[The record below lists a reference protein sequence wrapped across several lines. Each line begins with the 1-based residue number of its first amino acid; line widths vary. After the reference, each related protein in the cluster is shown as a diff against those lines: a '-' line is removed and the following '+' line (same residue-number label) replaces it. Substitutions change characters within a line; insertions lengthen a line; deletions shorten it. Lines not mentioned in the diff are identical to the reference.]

1 MLQCVGQLNDNNVQL
16 VVPGHSNIQGNEKA
30 DQLARHGASQSFI
43 GPEPV
48 FGVPLSSV
56 KEALKNEW
64 LVIAIRD
71 HWNRTPGHSYAKLSL
86 PINSKQR
93 AEQLLKLIK
102 KNVRILTGLLTR
114 HANLNSHFFRIR
126 RSNEKICR
134 LCREEDETT
143 EHLLCECMTLETRRY
158 KFMSA

>member
-1 MLQCVGQLNDNNVQL
+1 MRNQGIKISAFFQIALSTPSIKSKLVLQCLGQLNELANDNNVQL
-16 VVPGHSNIQGNEKA
+16 VRVPGHSNIQGNKKA

-71 HWNRTPGHSYAKLSL
+71 HWNRIPGHSY
-86 PINSKQR
+86 Q
-93 AEQLLKLIK
+93 
-102 KNVRILTGLLTR
+102 
-114 HANLNSHFFRIR
+114 
-126 RSNEKICR
+126 
-134 LCREEDETT
+134 
-143 EHLLCECMTLETRRY
+143 
-158 KFMSA
+158 